1 MSRLAFLPALLVL
14 AACGK
19 PDVGPHTGGGGG
31 ATAATYA
38 SITTGLMVPR
48 CATGACHGGSSPVAF
63 PPCDANRWYAAMVD
77 VESQQAPGV
86 KLIAPGDPDSSY
98 LVHKLRGTHAL
109 VGGGGARMPIAD
121 AALDDAEQAAVEAWI
136 ANGATR

>member
-1 MSRLAFLPALLVL
+1 MSHRSLLPALLVL
-14 AACGK
+14 AGCGE
-19 PDVGPHTGGGGG
+19 PAVGLHTGGGGG
-31 ATAATYA
+31 ATAATYT

-48 CATGACHGGSSPVAF
+48 CATGACHGGANPVAF
-63 PPCDANRWYAAMVD
+63 PPCDADRWYGAMVD

-86 KLIAPGDPDSSY
+86 KLIAPGAPENSY

-121 AALDDAEQAAVEAWI
+121 AALDDSEQAAVEAWI